1 MPRSSRLSDK
11 YAPILKEA
19 KKATILNG
27 IISVAARQAEG
38 HGASDQAKN
47 KFASVLKFLRVL
59 SLLIALLSKNCG
71 LIPAPEA
78 GPRCDKGRFSWHCRC
93 ENRKNVWS
101 PHEVCC

>member
-19 KKATILNG
+19 KKAPILNG

-38 HGASDQAKN
+38 NGASDQAKN

-59 SLLIALLSKNCG
+59 GLLIDRGEIISGSGGDSRTLL
-71 LIPAPEA
+71 
-78 GPRCDKGRFSWHCRC
+78 
-93 ENRKNVWS
+93 
-101 PHEVCC
+101 

>member
-38 HGASDQAKN
+38 NGTSDQAKN
-47 KFASVLKFLRVL
+47 KFASVLKVLRVL
-59 SLLIALLSKNCG
+59 SLLIDRGEIIYGFGGDSRTLL
-71 LIPAPEA
+71 
-78 GPRCDKGRFSWHCRC
+78 
-93 ENRKNVWS
+93 
-101 PHEVCC
+101 